1 MKQKRTMK
9 KMMKK
14 KGGVPS
20 YLSTIRRNM
29 RSIRAAR
36 RASRR
41 TARASRQ
48 AEYTKSVNRH
58 YREKLPTLIQSSIV
72 NKYTNDS
79 RLKKVERNINNYV
92 LREVLLETIKE
103 SIQILME
110 GCRNKETIF
119 QSNIVQSD
127 EYFYIRVFSKISVI
141 KSTIETTINIDDR
154 FLIEKML
161 IDVVQD
167 NHDIDCQQ
175 MQQLLINL
183 YAVYKIYK
191 NNNENNFK

>member
-1 MKQKRTMK
+1 MKQKKNNK
-9 KMMKK
+9 KNDEK

-20 YLSTIRRNM
+20 YPYLSYLSTIHRNM
-29 RSIRAAR
+29 HSMRAAR

-41 TARASRQ
+41 TARAARQ

-119 QSNIVQSD
+119 QSD
-127 EYFYIRVFSKISVI
+127 EYFYIRVFSKISGI

>member
-1 MKQKRTMK
+1 MKQKKRTMK

-119 QSNIVQSD
+119 QSD
-127 EYFYIRVFSKISVI
+127 EYFYIRVFSKISGI
-141 KSTIETTINIDDR
+141 KSTIETTIDIDDR
-154 FLIEKML
+154 FLIEQYL
-161 IDVVQD
+161 LDVVQD

-175 MQQLLINL
+175 MQQILINL